1 LSKSGARTGSTA
13 SRSVRLYPA
22 VGFSYVRRIPILT
35 LGESLCSLEEN
46 PWRLNHMVALNKTA
60 GPAPLF
66 ARSSSARSA
75 LAFSCR
81 VRAAQYDPGAPA
93 SLGGCRRSEVASQ
106 SLSARFGSILPF
118 FGLDPTAA
126 RAFWTAER
134 GMSRQVNLCFAVL
147 GVRPKRQHVDL
158 LTTKS
163 DNLTTSKNTP

>member
-1 LSKSGARTGSTA
+1 
-13 SRSVRLYPA
+13 
-22 VGFSYVRRIPILT
+22 
-35 LGESLCSLEEN
+35 
-46 PWRLNHMVALNKTA
+46 MVALNKTA
-60 GPAPLF
+60 GPAALF

-93 SLGGCRRSEVASQ
+93 SLGGCRRSELARQ
-106 SLSARFGSILPF
+106 SPSARFGSILPF
-118 FGLDPTAA
+118 LDLIRAPA

-163 DNLTTSKNTP
+163 DNPTTSKKHPLTITQMPSGYLPAKGPRKDPRLQPGCGLQQMPLHEIIIPVNMN